1 MSDITS
7 PEKLVTSDEL
17 WDMKSE
23 SDHDKFTE
31 LHQGVIKTVGGSG
44 GEATIIA
51 ALILS
56 LIQIFVRANKL
67 GYVTGADGTY
77 RVAVNPDTDLI
88 PDVGY
93 VQKNR
98 MPKPIPKKYLFF
110 SPDLAVEVISPND
123 KAPEIR
129 KKVSDYLFYGTR
141 LVWIVYPALKR
152 VDVFDATNPGQAN
165 LVDESG
171 VLDGGSVLP
180 GFTLAV
186 KDIFADFEE

>member
-1 MSDITS
+1 MSEIT

-17 WDMKSE
+17 WEMKSE
-23 SDHDKFTE
+23 SDHDKLTE
-31 LHQGVIKTVGGSG
+31 LHQGVIKKVGGSG

-56 LIQIFVRANKL
+56 LIQVFVRANKL

-77 RVAVNPDTDLI
+77 RVATNPDTDLI
-88 PDVGY
+88 PDVGFI
-93 VQKNR
+93 QKSR

-110 SPDLAVEVISPND
+110 APDLAVEVVSPND

-129 KKVSDYLFYGTR
+129 KKVSDYLLYGTR
-141 LVWIVYPALKR
+141 LVWVVYPALKR
-152 VDVFDATNPGQAN
+152 VDVFDAANPGEAH
-165 LVDESG
+165 LVDENG

-180 GFTLAV
+180 GFKLPV
-186 KDIFADFEE
+186 KDIFEDIED